1 VDKGCAIAPSDSSG
15 GPLALFFLLPPALLI
30 WKRRRP
36 R

>member
-1 VDKGCAIAPSDSSG
+1 VDKGCAIAPSDQG
-15 GPLALFFLLPPALLI
+15 NGLMVLLLALPPVLLI